1 MTEPNRGP
9 AWLVLPTYNEAA
21 NIDPFVAAVR
31 SNLPAN
37 ARILIVDD
45 GSPDGTGERADRL
58 AERHANVS
66 VLHRRTKE
74 GLGPAYIAGFR
85 RALASGAGLVL
96 EMDSDF
102 SHDPAYLPR
111 LLDAARR
118 ADLVIGSRYV
128 PGGGVSDWGPVR
140 RLISR
145 GGSAYSRLVLGV
157 EVHDLTGGFKCFR
170 REVLEAIDLD
180 SIEVRGYAFQVEMTY
195 RAIQLG
201 FKIVEVPIVFRDRR
215 AGESKMD
222 GAIVAEAIVSV
233 PRLRFGAR
241 NVQRPVGD
249 VPPGARSQ
257 TES

>member
-1 MTEPNRGP
+1 MTEPDRGP
-9 AWLVLPTYNEAA
+9 AWLVLPTYNEAE
-21 NIDPFVAAVR
+21 NIEPFVAAAR
-31 SNLPAN
+31 SNLPAD

-58 AERHANVS
+58 ADRHPNVS
-66 VLHRRTKE
+66 VLHRREKE

-111 LLDAARR
+111 LLDAAAH

-128 PGGGVSDWGPVR
+128 EGGGVSDWGAMR

-145 GGSAYSRLVLGV
+145 GGSVYSRLVLGV
-157 EVHDLTGGFKCFR
+157 DVRDLTGGFKCFR
-170 REVLEAIDLD
+170 REVLERIDLD

-201 FKIVEVPIVFRDRR
+201 FSVAEVPIVFRDRR

-222 GAIVAEAIVSV
+222 GAIVTEAILRL
-233 PRLRFGAR
+233 PRLRFGSHHVERAE
-241 NVQRPVGD
+241 RPLEEPTVEE
-249 VPPGARSQ
+249 A
-257 TES
+257 